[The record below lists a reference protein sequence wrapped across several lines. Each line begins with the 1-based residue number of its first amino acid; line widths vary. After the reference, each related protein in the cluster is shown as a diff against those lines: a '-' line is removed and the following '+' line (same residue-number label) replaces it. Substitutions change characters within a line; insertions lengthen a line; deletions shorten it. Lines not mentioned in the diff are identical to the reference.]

1 MRVIDFLK
9 QKSTRVIAFVSACVI
24 FAVCA
29 AVALTQFAKIQ
40 KSYENH
46 HELYYRY
53 NGTIAEE
60 QELFSKLWLI
70 GNMYLRNLN
79 SKGEFTGSDELK
91 KSTETA
97 LKELGLMD
105 SNGKITIGE
114 NENFKYY
121 VSWEDNSISSDN
133 KSFDEIF
140 NSDYYSTVQTNGKI
154 SHSNMH
160 GYGYYSFYDNY
171 HWYYTDYGMTYY
183 DFPHTINGKM
193 ATAVYD
199 YDTKDLDSYVDNLGV
214 RIYYKKDGSTPI
226 PNPYDEYLLDRSNN
240 IYRYDEYVT
249 EDYYNNYYD
258 EYIEETTIPELEE
271 FPNEHNISEVKIPSK
286 VLKNNDYILYDKNSD
301 EWIELPQD
309 IRYTGNEIPLKICIT
324 PSAQLISICQQME
337 TDNQLS
343 EQMMARYFLNVI
355 PFLVLIV
362 VLIGYFW
369 IADGYDV
376 KKKKFVL
383 SAFDKIWVEV
393 ILVCITLFVAA
404 SVFSLDVIDD
414 LADNM
419 SYYLDNYH
427 TSIVAI
433 GTFAWTTLLALIV
446 ICINSI
452 IRRFKCKSFWKTTL
466 CYKIWNKFI
475 KKILSKIYRK
485 IKSNVKFL
493 KNMAFDKDMKD
504 NKIFA
509 RRFLIKLGLFLL
521 VTLFIM
527 SLNAEPSV
535 AWVIISVVYIYFSL
549 KDIKAVTE
557 LSKHINDIYGG
568 DYSAKEVNMVSPTY
582 TMTEKL
588 NNISDGIQTAV
599 DKRLQ
604 SERMKIELVTN
615 VSHDLKTPLTSI
627 ISYINLLSMEELSP
641 VATDYVK
648 ILEQKS
654 ERLREIVADVFDIA
668 KATSRTDINFEMID
682 AVILV
687 EQVMGD
693 MSDRIE
699 NSGREIRKTI
709 SAETAPVYADGKKL
723 YRVLQNIIDNALKY
737 SLENTRI
744 YLTLKKENGN
754 AVITLKN
761 ISSYE
766 ITFSPEEI
774 TERFTRGDESRTTEG
789 SGLGLSIAKSFT
801 EACGGSF
808 EIIIDGDVFEADVT
822 LPITIKEK

>member
-9 QKSTRVIAFVSACVI
+9 QKSTRIIAFISACVI

-29 AVALTQFAKIQ
+29 AIGLTQIAKIQ

-46 HELYYRY
+46 RELYYKY
-53 NGTIAEE
+53 NGTITEE

-70 GNMYLRNLN
+70 GNMYLRNLD

-91 KSTETA
+91 NSTETA

-114 NENFKYY
+114 NENLNYC

-160 GYGYYSFYDNY
+160 EYGYSYYDNY

-226 PNPYDEYLLDRSNN
+226 PNPYDEYLSDRSNIN

-271 FPNEHNISEVKIPSK
+271 FPNISEVKIPSK

-309 IRYTGNEIPLKICIT
+309 IRYTGNEIPLKICVT
-324 PSAQLISICQQME
+324 PSAKLLSIYQQIE

-343 EQMMARYFLNVI
+343 EQIMARYFLNVI
-355 PFLVLIV
+355 PFLVLVV

-393 ILVCITLFVAA
+393 ILACILLFVAA
-404 SVFSLDVIDD
+404 SVLSVDVIDD

-419 SYYLDNYH
+419 SYYLNNYH
-427 TSIVAI
+427 TSIVTI
-433 GTFAWTTLLALIV
+433 GTFVWTTLLALIV

-485 IKSNVKFL
+485 IKSNLKFL

-504 NKIFA
+504 NNIFA
-509 RRFLIKLGLFLL
+509 RRFFIKLVVFGLASMF
-521 VTLFIM
+521 
-527 SLNAEPSV
+527 SV
-535 AWVIISVVYIYFSL
+535 AITATFDILIIIFIIYIAFSL
-549 KDIKAVTE
+549 KEVKAITE
-557 LSKHINDIYGG
+557 LSKHINDIYEG
-568 DYSAKEVNMVSPTY
+568 DYTPKEVHMDYPTY

-604 SERMKIELVTN
+604 SERMKIDLVTN

-641 VATDYVK
+641 VATD
-648 ILEQKS
+648 
-654 ERLREIVADVFDIA
+654 
-668 KATSRTDINFEMID
+668 
-682 AVILV
+682 
-687 EQVMGD
+687 
-693 MSDRIE
+693 
-699 NSGREIRKTI
+699 
-709 SAETAPVYADGKKL
+709 
-723 YRVLQNIIDNALKY
+723 
-737 SLENTRI
+737 
-744 YLTLKKENGN
+744 
-754 AVITLKN
+754 
-761 ISSYE
+761 
-766 ITFSPEEI
+766 
-774 TERFTRGDESRTTEG
+774 
-789 SGLGLSIAKSFT
+789 
-801 EACGGSF
+801 
-808 EIIIDGDVFEADVT
+808 
-822 LPITIKEK
+822 